1 MIRIPN
7 RIIETYAYKDFI
19 VEICK
24 EECQGFESYCAYL
37 HREDY
42 GVKDYMFGVDVNG
55 HTLEEFI
62 ELVEANLED
71 YIMGYEEAY
80 CE

>member
-1 MIRIPN
+1 
-7 RIIETYAYKDFI
+7 
-19 VEICK
+19 
-24 EECQGFESYCAYL
+24 
-37 HREDY
+37 
-42 GVKDYMFGVDVNG
+42 MFGVDVNG